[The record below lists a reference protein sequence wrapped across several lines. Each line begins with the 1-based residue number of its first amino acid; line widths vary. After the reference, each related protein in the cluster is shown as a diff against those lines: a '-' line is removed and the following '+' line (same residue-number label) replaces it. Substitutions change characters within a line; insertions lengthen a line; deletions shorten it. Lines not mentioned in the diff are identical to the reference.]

1 MKSRERVK
9 RAFHYEK
16 PDRVPMFSMNL
27 IKSDFLYSILF
38 NSKIWQPENYPPHVP
53 GGVYSISKLY
63 YRLLVYNW
71 KKKFR
76 KKAKYPKKW
85 WKYSHTSIDEW
96 NILWKS
102 AGTNS
107 KDITK
112 GHPCFGP
119 IQDNWDNLNNFKIPD
134 GSNSDRFRL
143 VRFKLW
149 KILAKNKYTVGALG
163 ANGFFNICSQ
173 IRGFNNI
180 LIDFVRNSKKVHKL
194 IEKLI
199 PYYLDQIKEYKN
211 QYPKLDAIYVADDLG
226 TQKSPFIS
234 PTIFNTFFKQPYKK
248 IINLT
253 HDLDMDFILH
263 SCGEIFELMPNII
276 DTGVDAFQL
285 DSPLM
290 AGVENFKLFS
300 EQRKV
305 AFWLSSNIQS
315 TYVLGTSNDVENEIK
330 YYIEQ
335 VGKRDGGLAIHEYDS
350 NSTLGTPKENII
362 AQREATLK
370 WGMYNQDGFI
380 DWLT

>member
-1 MKSRERVK
+1 MKGRERVK

-16 PDRVPMFSMNL
+16 PDRVPIFSMNL

-38 NSKIWQPENYPPHVP
+38 NPKIWQPENYPPHVP

-76 KKAKYPKKW
+76 KGAKYPKKW
-85 WKYSHTSIDEW
+85 WKYPHTSIDEW
-96 NILWKS
+96 NILWRS
-102 AGTNS
+102 AGTKS

-119 IQDNWDNLNNFKIPD
+119 IQDNWDNLDNFMIPN
-134 GSNSDRFRL
+134 GASSERYRL

-149 KILAKNKYTVGALG
+149 KILARNKYTVGALD
-163 ANGFFNICSQ
+163 ANGFFNLCSQ
-173 IRGFNNI
+173 LRGFNNI

-194 IEKLI
+194 IDRLI
-199 PYYLDQIKEYKN
+199 PYFLDQIKEYKN
-211 QYPKLDAIYVADDLG
+211 QYPYLDAIYVADDLG

-234 PTIFNTFFKQPYKK
+234 PTIFNKFLKQPYKK
-248 IINLT
+248 IVDLT
-253 HDLDMDFILH
+253 HNLNMDFILH
-263 SCGEIFELMPNII
+263 SCGQIFELMPSII
-276 DTGVDAFQL
+276 DIGVDVFQF

-290 AGVENFKLFS
+290 TGVENFKIYS
-300 EQRKV
+300 KQKKV

-315 TYVLGTSNDVENEIK
+315 TYVLGTPNDVENEIK
-330 YYIEQ
+330 YYIKQ
-335 VGKRDGGLAIHEYDS
+335 VGMREGGLAIHEYDS

-370 WGMYNQDGFI
+370 WGRYNQDGFI
-380 DWLT
+380 DWLK